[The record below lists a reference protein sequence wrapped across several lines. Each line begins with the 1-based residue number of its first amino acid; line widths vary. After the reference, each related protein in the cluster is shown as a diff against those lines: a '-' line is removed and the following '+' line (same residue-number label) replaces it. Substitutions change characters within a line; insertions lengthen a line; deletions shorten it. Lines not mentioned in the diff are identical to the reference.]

1 MSGYHYPIYL
11 TMKNSLCRKN
21 IYFLKYI
28 HSLPLKRKKKFIKYL
43 ASSSEIKS
51 ILEIFLNFLNKNISC
66 SKNFIK
72 SMKKYSNEFVKLT
85 DRKNSLKAKKVIL
98 SSKSGGFILQAL
110 LGLSLPI
117 LSKLFLK

>member
-1 MSGYHYPIYL
+1 
-11 TMKNSLCRKN
+11 MKNSVCRRN
-21 IYFLKYI
+21 IYCLKYI
-28 HSLPLKRKKKFIKYL
+28 YSLPFKKRNKIIRYI

-66 SKNFIK
+66 SRNFIE
-72 SMKKYSNEFVKLT
+72 SMKKYSNEFVKLS
-85 DRKNSLKAKKVIL
+85 DKKKSLKSKKIIL
-98 SSKSGGFILQAL
+98 SSKKGGFILQAL